1 MKVEKEIM
9 APDLSAGVA
18 RVTITPPIG
27 IPMIGFAGR
36 GPAAGIHD
44 DLTATALVLEGPA
57 AQLGGDTQGA
67 GVSRLAVIACDLLF
81 LRPDEVR
88 AVREAVGRLTDV
100 PPDQVVIACSHT
112 HYGPLTEP
120 GRDEQSPLVE
130 AYLANL
136 VHLLTGAVAMARA
149 ATVPCRLSF
158 GQGQVSIGINRRE
171 RTADGQIIL
180 GQNPSGPVDRRVA
193 VLRIDGIDGRPL
205 AAVLNYACH
214 PVSLGSQCTDI
225 SADFPGTARRLVEE
239 QTGATCLFL
248 QGATGNINPLL
259 MGWDWTHLA
268 RLGLPLGA
276 EAVRIYLSIPPGAEP
291 ANGGLGVARSK
302 LELPP
307 LLPASIEEGRETI
320 ATLERERERLSA
332 EGNEGA
338 LWWAELRLD
347 RARKRLAALQ
357 GGTPVPPVE
366 AELVALRLSDSVGVI
381 TVPGEIFTEIG
392 QSIVTRSPFQQT
404 LFAAYTNGTIG
415 YVPTRAAYAEGGYE
429 VTHACQVAP
438 AAGEQIEEESI
449 RLLRSVHD
457 VP

>member
-1 MKVEKEIM
+1 M
-9 APDLSAGVA
+9 ATDLRAGVA
-18 RVTITPPIG
+18 RVTVTPPIG

-57 AQLGGDTQGA
+57 AQLNGGTHSA

-81 LRPDEVR
+81 LRAKEVR
-88 AVREAVGRLTDV
+88 AVREAIAQLTDV

-120 GRDEQSPLVE
+120 DRDEQGPQVRP
-130 AYLANL
+130 YLANL
-136 VHLLTGAVAMARA
+136 VHLLAGAVAMARSKV
-149 ATVPCRLSF
+149 VPCQIGF
-158 GQGQVSIGINRRE
+158 GQGEVRVGINRRE

-180 GQNPSGPVDRRVA
+180 GQNPLGPVDPRVA
-193 VLRIDGIDGRPL
+193 VLRVDGVDGGPL

-214 PVSLGSQCTDI
+214 PVSLGGKCTDI

-239 QTGATCLFL
+239 ETGAMCLFL

-276 EAVRIYLSIPPGAEP
+276 EAVRAYWSAAPSAEST
-291 ANGGLGVARSK
+291 NGGVGVASTQ

-307 LLPASIEEGRETI
+307 LLPSSIEEGREAI
-320 ATLERERERLSA
+320 AMLERERERLSA
-332 EGNEGA
+332 AGDEGG
-338 LWWAELRLD
+338 LWWAER
-347 RARKRLAALQ
+347 RLARAQQGLEALQ

-366 AELVALRLSDSVGVI
+366 AELMALRLSDSVGVV
-381 TVPGEIFTEIG
+381 TAPGEIFTEIG
-392 QSIVTRSPFQQT
+392 QSIVARSPFPHT
-404 LFAAYTNGTIG
+404 LYATYTNGTIQ

-438 AAGEQIEEESI
+438 EAGEQIEEESVP
-449 RLLRSVHD
+449 LLRSVSD
-457 VP
+457 VA

>member
-1 MKVEKEIM
+1 MEGEKEIM
-9 APDLSAGVA
+9 ATGLSAGVA

-36 GPAAGIHD
+36 GPASGIHD

-57 AQLGGDTQGA
+57 AQLSGDGLGA

-81 LRPDEVR
+81 LRSEEIG

-100 PPDQVVIACSHT
+100 PPDHVVIACSHT

-136 VHLLTGAVAMARA
+136 VHLLAGAVAMACARV
-149 ATVPCRLSF
+149 VPCRSSY
-158 GQGQVSIGINRRE
+158 GEGKVSIGINRRE

-180 GQNPSGPVDRRVA
+180 GQNPSGPVDPRVF
-193 VLRIDGIDGRPL
+193 VLRVDGLDGRPL

-225 SADFPGTARRLVEE
+225 SADFPGAARRLVEE
-239 QTGATCLFL
+239 QTGAMCLFL

-276 EAVRIYLSIPPGAEP
+276 EAVRIYWSMTHGTEP
-291 ANGGLGVARSK
+291 ASGGVGVASSQ
-302 LELPP
+302 LQLPP
-307 LLPASIEEGRETI
+307 LLPSSIEEGRETI
-320 ATLERERERLSA
+320 ATLEMERERLSA
-332 EGNEGA
+332 GGNEGA

-347 RARKRLAALQ
+347 RARKGLAALQ
-357 GGTPVPPVE
+357 GGAPVPPVE
-366 AELVALRLSDSVGVI
+366 AEVVALRLSDGIGMI
-381 TVPGEIFTEIG
+381 TAPGEIFTEIG
-392 QSIVTRSPFQQT
+392 QSVIARSPFEHT
-404 LFAAYTNGTIG
+404 LYATYTNGTIQ

-438 AAGEQIEEESI
+438 DAGEQIEDESI
-449 RLLRSVHD
+449 RLLQSIHNGT
-457 VP
+457 